1 MGLHLYCVTP
11 AEHLPHE
18 VTGLDDV
25 PVAAVLVDGLAV
37 WVSDMDAPAR
47 ASIESAQRHHAV
59 VEAAMRSVT
68 PVPLRFGQWLPD
80 EDAVRTRAA
89 ARAAEWREQLLALAG
104 RAEFTV
110 RILDPAVDGPARDVR
125 AEPAGSGRAY
135 LEAVAARRAA
145 REQRFAR
152 GRAVAAEIEAA
163 LAGYVVR
170 TRVDALDT
178 THGLATVAFL
188 VDRDSAGRYG
198 SALDRATAAHPGLH
212 FLTSGPWPPWSFAT

>member
-18 VTGLDDV
+18 VTGLDDA
-25 PVAAVLVDGLAV
+25 PVATVLVDGLAV
-37 WVSDMDAPAR
+37 WVSDMDARAG

-104 RAEFTV
+104 TAEFTV
-110 RILDPAVDGPARDVR
+110 RILDPAIDGPARDVR
-125 AEPAGSGRAY
+125 GELAGSGRAY
-135 LEAVAARRAA
+135 LEAVAAPHASSGARAGVQWRRRSKRHLRDTWYAHAWTHSIRHTDA
-145 REQRFAR
+145 R
-152 GRAVAAEIEAA
+152 
-163 LAGYVVR
+163 LSHSWL
-170 TRVDALDT
+170 T
-178 THGLATVAFL
+178 
-188 VDRDSAGRYG
+188 
-198 SALDRATAAHPGLH
+198 ATAPADTGA
-212 FLTSGPWPPWSFAT
+212 PWTGQQQRTPVCIS